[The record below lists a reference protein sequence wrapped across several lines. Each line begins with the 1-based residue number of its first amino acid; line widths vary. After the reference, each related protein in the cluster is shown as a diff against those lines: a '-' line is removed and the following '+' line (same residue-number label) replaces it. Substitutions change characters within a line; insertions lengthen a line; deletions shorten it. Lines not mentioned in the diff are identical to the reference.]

1 MLKKELTDYR
11 VKLDLA
17 VEEKAI
23 YEKQA
28 QSEKAKAEDMAHEK
42 EAITRQNQD
51 LEDKISDAT
60 FRITDLKVTPLRTK
74 RKALEATTKSSKV
87 EEIEIAFTIIESPLV
102 KEGEKEIK
110 LRLIGTNQ
118 EVMGS
123 NNDMLQDS
131 DELFSMTKDFT
142 YDGTAEKFKFKFKQ
156 KESYKAGTHF
166 AEIWEGDHMI
176 IRTAF
181 NLD

>member
-1 MLKKELTDYR
+1 MTLLLKKKT
-11 VKLDLA
+11 A
-17 VEEKAI
+17 F
-23 YEKQA
+23 EKQA
-28 QSEKAKAEDMAHEK
+28 QSEKAKAQDMAHEK
-42 EAITRQNQD
+42 EAISRQNKD

-60 FRITDLKVTPLRTK
+60 FRITDLRVTPLRTK
-74 RKALEATTKSSKV
+74 RKAKEATTKSSKV
-87 EEIEIAFTIIESPLV
+87 EEIEISFTVLESPLV
-102 KEGEKEIK
+102 VEGEKEIK

-142 YDGTAEKFKFKFKQ
+142 YDGSSEKFKFQFKQ
-156 KESYKAGTHF
+156 KEAYKAGNHY